1 MYRNM
6 YVCIHVWETLVQMY
20 FHAVSQEDFCP
31 LEVTQPYAKYSCSV
45 ILSALLMRLGYV
57 TNSVFLPM
65 SRFER
70 TENDVADN
78 VNSNIS
84 PWLFYHH
91 FNSTWSHYARQLIRF
106 RMWFKGQWNID
117 HSILFWYEEHV
128 NAVSKAGW
136 QVQQQQPLLHSCCP
150 PSQVRLQG
158 GYSSQCHLVVFFL
171 RITGGETGKHCNFS
185 V

>member
-31 LEVTQPYAKYSCSV
+31 LEATQPCAKYSCSV

-84 PWLFYHH
+84 P
-91 FNSTWSHYARQLIRF
+91 
-106 RMWFKGQWNID
+106 
-117 HSILFWYEEHV
+117 
-128 NAVSKAGW
+128 
-136 QVQQQQPLLHSCCP
+136 
-150 PSQVRLQG
+150 
-158 GYSSQCHLVVFFL
+158 
-171 RITGGETGKHCNFS
+171 
-185 V
+185 